1 MPLKYL
7 RFSVGVSGI
16 SGKIDLIK
24 KELGIKMAIVVS
36 LVLSEV
42 VDNSTYAVFFLLLG
56 RFSHTVAFWVVCI
69 YVCVCMCISHLK

>member
-42 VDNSTYAVFFLLLG
+42 IDNSTYAVFFLLLG
-56 RFSHTVAFWVVCI
+56 RFSRTVAFWIVCI
-69 YVCVCMCISHLK
+69 YVCVCMCISRLK